1 MAKRTITPVSEPSK
15 MLKVKFGSTKFSE
28 IGRVDAGSGWIK
40 FVCYL
45 GKGFEKLFDAMD
57 WQVPDDHVTA
67 QSLEGKL
74 EGGSFTMTSK
84 GEKLVDGEVEIDFGT
99 ISGFKCL
106 RMELEGRKGKGF
118 RRELRFEATL
128 KSEDGLA
135 LMESYMRETDNA
147 RGVLTVNYR
156 KEPVQQTLPE
166 DDSQLKLDDERKA
179 ATGKDADQWPG
190 KNNARTS

>member
-1 MAKRTITPVSEPSK
+1 
-15 MLKVKFGSTKFSE
+15 MLKVRFGSTKFAE
-28 IGRVDAGSGWIK
+28 IGRVDSGSGWIK

-74 EGGSFTMTSK
+74 EGGSFFMTSK

-99 ISGFKCL
+99 ITGFKCL

-118 RRELRFEATL
+118 RRELRFSATL
-128 KSEDGLA
+128 KSDDGLA
-135 LMESYMRETDNA
+135 LIESYMLATDNA
-147 RGVLTVNYR
+147 RGVLTINYR
-156 KEPVQQTLPE
+156 KEPVQQTIPE
-166 DDSQLKLDDERKA
+166 TDEAQMKLDDERAA
-179 ATGKDADQWPG
+179 ATSKESD
-190 KNNARTS
+190 